1 MEIMIQKEIK
11 EKCQCKKHIPN
22 DQLEAYIDYAA
33 LYSKKYWL
41 ELQEEYLRRMEEEIA
56 II

>member
-1 MEIMIQKEIK
+1 MIQREIR
-11 EKCQCKKHIPN
+11 EACQYKRYIPN
-22 DQLEAYIDYAA
+22 DILEAYIDYAA

-41 ELQEEYLRRMEEEIA
+41 ELQSEFLRRMELEIA